1 MGVGPPSSGA
11 TWAPAYVSYGGNNR
25 TQLMRVPEVG
35 RIELRAVDGSANP
48 YLAFAAVLAAGLD
61 GVDRELD
68 PGRPNADNLYTLEA
82 DVIASRGITAMP
94 PTLLHAVEALVEDD
108 ALRAAF
114 GNTGSEDYVDYFAR
128 VKSEEF
134 REWHAKVTDWE
145 LDRYLSL
152 F

>member
-1 MGVGPPSSGA
+1 M
-11 TWAPAYVSYGGNNR
+11 
-25 TQLMRVPEVG
+25 
-35 RIELRAVDGSANP
+35 
-48 YLAFAAVLAAGLD
+48 
-61 GVDRELD
+61 
-68 PGRPNADNLYTLEA
+68 
-82 DVIASRGITAMP
+82 IASRGITAMP

-114 GNTGSEDYVDYFAR
+114 GNTGSEDYVDVAV